1 LICLDSFF
9 SESLTTQ
16 YKNKFGLNNLYSYIC
31 HFFNPVIDPYNEI
44 TNHINK
50 ERRNYFYHYI
60 NRTIRIFFSYL
71 LNFIIM
77 TLFDDGQTHNF
88 INQTIMVTSNIITNT
103 TTVDGKIIR
112 QGMLLNKNIE
122 AINISGLNS
131 GLYYLNI
138 FSNKVMIK
146 HKIIVKQ

>member
-1 LICLDSFF
+1 
-9 SESLTTQ
+9 
-16 YKNKFGLNNLYSYIC
+16 
-31 HFFNPVIDPYNEI
+31 
-44 TNHINK
+44 
-50 ERRNYFYHYI
+50 
-60 NRTIRIFFSYL
+60 
-71 LNFIIM
+71 M